1 MATKQAKDKL
11 TTKYNEHGNPC
22 YLTRYS
28 ENNDC
33 YALTVMQNVVDNSF
47 TEEGKFVI
55 RSFQLIIDKEVSK
68 SNRHKRI
75 ITEIEG
81 TEEQFDNIFDLLSF
95 YERNPVDHEIIGIG
109 SMIESSRYRH
119 RKVS

>member
-1 MATKQAKDKL
+1 ML
-11 TTKYNEHGNPC
+11 
-22 YLTRYS
+22 
-28 ENNDC
+28 
-33 YALTVMQNVVDNSF
+33 QNVVDNSLAEKGDF
-47 TEEGKFVI
+47 LI
-55 RSFQLIIDKEVSK
+55 RNFQLIIDKEVSK
-68 SNRHKRI
+68 SNKHKRI